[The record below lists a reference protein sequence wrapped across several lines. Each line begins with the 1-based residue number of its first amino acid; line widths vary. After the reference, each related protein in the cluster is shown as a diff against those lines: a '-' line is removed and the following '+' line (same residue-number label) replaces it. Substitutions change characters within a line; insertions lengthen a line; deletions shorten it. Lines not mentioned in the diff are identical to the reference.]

1 MKKHARWIYVIGI
14 AAGTVVAVSAVAAA
28 IRQGS
33 WSPIIAVGWLPA
45 VLVAVIPGGYR
56 RCRCLPRLSPG
67 PRPGPASADPRIGR

>member
-1 MKKHARWIYVIGI
+1 MKKRTRWLQLIGI

-28 IRQGS
+28 VWEGS

-56 RCRCLPRLSPG
+56 RHRCLPRRSHGL
-67 PRPGPASADPRIGR
+67 AADDPPIGR